1 MARSLGARVTLVT
14 ALTPSYDRCALEG
27 IQLCAQPADDLP
39 RYANSYDASGA
50 RTQLLLASGPPLDV
64 EAPAIPREAD
74 VLMVAPAF
82 NELRRMPPVKAPL
95 VAVAL
100 QGLLRAV
107 DAGHHVYPDADPWGR
122 IRRFLAPG
130 RFTFLSEEDTPTAD
144 SLAAEIASSGA
155 TCILTR
161 AERGATLF
169 RSHIKR
175 QFTAIPAQA
184 QAPTGAGDCFATAF
198 IIRFAECGDIET
210 AMRFA
215 TAAGSA
221 AVDIA
226 GPGNVPTRD
235 EVEARLRKAAA

>member
-1 MARSLGARVTLVT
+1 MALALGARVTLVT
-14 ALTPSYDRCALEG
+14 ALTPSYDQCALQG
-27 IQLCAQPADDLP
+27 IELCAQPTGELP
-39 RYANSYDASGA
+39 RFANSYDAAGA
-50 RTQLLLASGPPLDV
+50 RTQLLLAPGPRLDLD
-64 EAPAIPREAD
+64 APEIPRDAD

-82 NELRRMPPVKAPL
+82 GELKRMPAVKAPL

-107 DAGHHVYPDADPWGR
+107 DDEQHVYPDADPWGR
-122 IRRFLAPG
+122 VRRFLAPG

-144 SLAAEIASSGA
+144 NLAAEIASSGA
-155 TCILTR
+155 TCIVTR

-198 IIRFAECGDIET
+198 IIRFAECGDIEA

-221 AVDIA
+221 AVDTV